1 MIQDDIIQELQ
12 YIPESKLQD
21 LYNLIHYFRL
31 SVNSEI
37 ETQLDEDEDLKID
50 EDLCLN
56 TLQKIKQGDL
66 SGFSVID
73 DVKTY
78 IQELKYEI
86 SQK

>member
-50 EDLCLN
+50 ENLCLN